1 MERATGNA
9 CPLDHKTREQAPA
22 FDRRLDC
29 GPSDFRTGVYGDTV
43 ASIRALQMRD
53 LLCILL
59 NITKG
64 KENRKEESYIA
75 MYLLTGIKENKMD
88 IEILLWDSQGHIP
101 KSLVLNNK
109 KEYRIS
115 V

>member
-1 MERATGNA
+1 
-9 CPLDHKTREQAPA
+9 
-22 FDRRLDC
+22 
-29 GPSDFRTGVYGDTV
+29 
-43 ASIRALQMRD
+43 MRD

-88 IEILLWDSQGHIP
+88 IRKFYYGTLKDTFQ
-101 KSLVLNNK
+101 KSGIK
-109 KEYRIS
+109 Q
-115 V
+115 